1 MSTVYA
7 YPTLVGKIE
16 VTVRGASIDGK
27 PLQLSLISQR
37 DQVVA
42 LHQIERDDW
51 TEGVLDLEVSSPWT
65 NWPTARGP
73 ESPVSPYCPRE
84 PPTPAG

>member
-16 VTVRGASIDGK
+16 VTVRGASMDGK

-42 LHQIERDDW
+42 LHQIERNDW
-51 TEGVLDLEVSSPWT
+51 IEGVLDMEVSSPPMNWT
-65 NWPTARGP
+65 RGRGP
-73 ESPVSPYCPRE
+73 GSLASPY
-84 PPTPAG
+84 